1 MRAVLKVV
9 IFLSLS
15 TAVLNL
21 IFSLMLKPSQQSS
34 SNFPI
39 CGRYPHSEDIFT
51 DNLIWQV
58 LETSFGFVYLFN
70 AYLDSRWDKTVVRVM
85 VIGAEK
91 NITNA
96 KFFCQLWYDEKSPPF
111 VVEASEIQKTWF
123 SSEF

>member
-1 MRAVLKVV
+1 
-9 IFLSLS
+9 
-15 TAVLNL
+15 
-21 IFSLMLKPSQQSS
+21 
-34 SNFPI
+34 
-39 CGRYPHSEDIFT
+39 
-51 DNLIWQV
+51 
-58 LETSFGFVYLFN
+58 
-70 AYLDSRWDKTVVRVM
+70 M